1 MQTPNLTH
9 TPLTRTL
16 LIYTIAS
23 SALLSI
29 LDAKHLASIHIAPHI
44 WLYAQF
50 WRALVW
56 QVAGFANSTEAL
68 FAALLVYHLRVVERA
83 WGGRKV
89 ATFILSTL
97 PYTTLL
103 PPLLLTT
110 ILRPLTLHK
119 LNYLPSGPTATIF
132 ALLVQYY
139 VEVPHTVSY
148 RISLSSSSPTS
159 PPTSTS
165 TPSTNT
171 QSTTANPTSNQHQQQ
186 ESNKETTLLLTDKS
200 PVYLVASQLALS
212 QFPAMFLPALIGWG
226 VGLAWR
232 AEVLPFLGGGGGRR
246 GAAWRVPGWVVGE
259 RDVGSRFG
267 SSSGFARSAGEGGG
281 ASGYEGLRRRLE
293 GEASAVASA
302 SASSA
307 GASGSGSG
315 EGRQRRRD

>member
-1 MQTPNLTH
+1 MQTPTLTH

-23 SALLSI
+23 SVLLSI
-29 LDAKHLASIHIAPHI
+29 LDSKHLASIHISPHF
-44 WLYAQF
+44 WPYGQF
-50 WRALVW
+50 WRALIW

-68 FAALLVYHLRVVERA
+68 FAALLVYNLRVVERG

-103 PPLLLTT
+103 PPLLLTVV
-110 ILRPLTLHK
+110 LRPLTLHK
-119 LNYLPSGPTATIF
+119 LNYLPSGPTATLF

-148 RISLSSSSPTS
+148 RVSTSSSSPSSTS
-159 PPTSTS
+159 PSTS
-165 TPSTNT
+165 SSTNPAT
-171 QSTTANPTSNQHQQQ
+171 NPTEDQNQHQQ
-186 ESNKETTLLLTDKS
+186 ETDNKGMGILLTDKS
-200 PVYLVASQLALS
+200 PVYLVAAQLALS

-232 AEVLPFLGGGGGRR
+232 AEVLPFLGSSGRR
-246 GAAWRVPGWVVGE
+246 GGGVGGWRVPAWVVGE
-259 RDVGSRFG
+259 RDSGSR
-267 SSSGFARSAGEGGG
+267 SGFASSRSGGEGGR
-281 ASGYEGLRRRLE
+281 YEGLRRRLE

-302 SASSA
+302 SSAASA
-307 GASGSGSG
+307 ASGSG
-315 EGRQRRRD
+315 EGRRRRD